1 MRIKSFE
8 PKPFEDIYE
17 EFYMEHAQKCGSG
30 SFGKVYLIQVK
41 PTKYTYVYDSDLV
54 WRMQLMII
62 KG

>member
-30 SFGKVYLIQVK
+30 SFGKVYLIQVI
-41 PTKYTYVYDSDLV
+41 YVFDSDLV
-54 WRMQLMII
+54 WRMQ
-62 KG
+62 